1 MEKGVCSVEFSSCRL
16 PALLQPQNKKK
27 KNNNNN
33 KNYYYFPRFTPLA
46 CKEGWERQKRAV
58 IEAISTLENLQWAA
72 VIGDDVELESVL
84 MIVHSSH
91 GTSF

>member
-1 MEKGVCSVEFSSCRL
+1 MLGGIFVLQTSGTVATPKEK
-16 PALLQPQNKKK
+16 KT
-27 KNNNNN
+27 NNNNN

>member
-1 MEKGVCSVEFSSCRL
+1 MLGGIFV
-16 PALLQPQNKKK
+16 LQTSGTVATPKENH
-27 KNNNNN
+27 NNNNN
-33 KNYYYFPRFTPLA
+33 KNYYYCPRFTPLA

>member
-1 MEKGVCSVEFSSCRL
+1 MLGGIFV
-16 PALLQPQNKKK
+16 LQTSGTVATPKQKKI
-27 KNNNNN
+27 NNDNN

-46 CKEGWERQKRAV
+46 CKESWERQKRAV